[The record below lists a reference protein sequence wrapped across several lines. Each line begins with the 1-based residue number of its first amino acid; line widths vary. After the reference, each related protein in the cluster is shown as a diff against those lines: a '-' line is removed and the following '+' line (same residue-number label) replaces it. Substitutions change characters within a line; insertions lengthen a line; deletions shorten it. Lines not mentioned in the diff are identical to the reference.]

1 MNLLIIQARM
11 GSSRLPG
18 KVLMKV
24 DDKPLLKFMIDRVRK
39 SKLVDK
45 IIIATTEDPKDDP
58 IAMFCKENSI
68 DFYRGSE
75 NDVLDRFYQAAKL
88 YNPETVIRLTADC
101 PLVDP
106 EFIDKTI
113 ELYNN
118 NNVDYA
124 ANTVPPEKK
133 KYPDGSDVEV
143 FKFSA
148 LKRAWEE
155 STDPKDREHVT
166 FYFWKHGKNF
176 TTAMLD
182 NEYNWG
188 KYRITI
194 DYKED
199 FIVVEKI
206 IQQLKKQ
213 GKEGSTSEIIELLQ
227 NNPEI
232 ENINANYTWGMN
244 W

>member
-24 DDKPLLKFMIDRVRK
+24 EDKPLLKFMIDRVRK
-39 SKLVDK
+39 SKKVDEV
-45 IIIATTEDPKDDP
+45 IVATTEDTKDDP
-58 IAMFCKENSI
+58 IAMLCKKNNI
-68 DFYRGSE
+68 GFYRGSE
-75 NDVLDRFYQAAKL
+75 NDVLDRFYQASKP
-88 YNPETVIRLTADC
+88 YNPDTIIRLTADC

-106 EFIDKTI
+106 EIIDEII
-113 ELYNN
+113 ELFTNT
-118 NNVDYA
+118 NVDYA

-155 STDPKDREHVT
+155 STDLKDREHVT
-166 FYFWKHGKNF
+166 FYFWKHDKNF

-182 NEYNWG
+182 NKYDWG
-188 KYRITI
+188 NYRITI

-206 IQQLKKQ
+206 IQQLKNQ
-213 GKEGSTSEIIELLQ
+213 RKEGSISEIIELLQ

-232 ENINANYTWGMN
+232 ENINSNYTWGMN